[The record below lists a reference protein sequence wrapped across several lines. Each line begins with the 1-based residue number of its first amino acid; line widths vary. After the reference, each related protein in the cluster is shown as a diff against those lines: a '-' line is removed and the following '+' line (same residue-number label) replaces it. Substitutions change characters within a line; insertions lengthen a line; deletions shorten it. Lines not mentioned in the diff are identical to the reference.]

1 MNLLGSIHESE
12 VWSYTEQT
20 LCKGGAM
27 WVSYLNSSATD
38 SIPQYTTSL
47 Q

>member
-20 LCKGGAM
+20 LCKGGAKEE
-27 WVSYLNSSATD
+27 
-38 SIPQYTTSL
+38 PCG
-47 Q
+47 